1 MNTNEI
7 SKIED
12 GKRIISIITNGLMR
26 CVENRYKSSN
36 TSILTENKFSNNVSK
51 ELGFP
56 KDKSV
61 SMIHEN

>member
-1 MNTNEI
+1 MKANKI

-12 GKRIISIITNGLMR
+12 GKRIISILTNGLMR
-26 CVENRYKSSN
+26 CVENRCKSSH
-36 TSILTENKFSNNVSK
+36 TSILAENKFSNNVSK
-51 ELGFP
+51 ELAFP

>member
-7 SKIED
+7 LKIEA
-12 GKRIISIITNGLMR
+12 GKRIISILTNGLMR
-26 CVENRYKSSN
+26 CVKNRYKSSH
-36 TSILTENKFSNNVSK
+36 TSTLTENKFSNNVSK

>member
-7 SKIED
+7 SKIEAR
-12 GKRIISIITNGLMR
+12 KRIISILTNGLMR
-26 CVENRYKSSN
+26 CVKNRYKSSH
-36 TSILTENKFSNNVSK
+36 TSILAENKFSNNVSK

>member
-7 SKIED
+7 SKIEA
-12 GKRIISIITNGLMR
+12 GKRIISILTNGLMR
-26 CVENRYKSSN
+26 CVENKHKSSN
-36 TSILTENKFSNNVSK
+36 TIILTGNKFSNNVSK

-61 SMIHEN
+61 SMVHEN

>member
-1 MNTNEI
+1 MKANKI

-12 GKRIISIITNGLMR
+12 GKRIISILTNGLMR
-26 CVENRYKSSN
+26 YVENRYKSSH
-36 TSILTENKFSNNVSK
+36 TSILAENKFSNNVSK